1 MLENH
6 TPNSLVSQMRTQ
18 RYYEV
23 RSNADTCNPHHPKA
37 FHVNMSMLSRMKKS
51 SHRRS
56 GDGDSLLRGVIDASF
71 DPMLAVTSSDR
82 KICMANDAAIKDFGY
97 KYSELIGKDVSL
109 IFASKDDTNRYMRA
123 SVDAVQEVVCCRKD
137 ATKFPAALGVREIN
151 ECGQKYHS
159 LYLRDLTEQKRQEQ
173 DNITQRALVQGMIDA
188 SFDPSFAIDEKGV
201 ILLANQAAVCM
212 FGWSKEELIGSNI
225 KILCEKRHAKRHDE
239 YMARY
244 LRTGE
249 KRIIGRKRQVTARRK
264 DGSEF
269 EIQLG
274 INEIDCC
281 GKKIFCGFIHD
292 LTKRLEDQK
301 VMLNQELFMHDA
313 FFAKPKKDE
322 EHTPPTPL
330 LTPPST
336 PLTPPHSE
344 LTLPSS
350 PRTTTTPLLPNPPRA
365 PRGTP
370 RQRSVSLGKH
380 SLAAKMND
388 LKI

>member
-1 MLENH
+1 
-6 TPNSLVSQMRTQ
+6 
-18 RYYEV
+18 
-23 RSNADTCNPHHPKA
+23 
-37 FHVNMSMLSRMKKS
+37 MKKS

-56 GDGDSLLRGVIDASF
+56 GDGDSLLRGPLLRGVIDASF
-71 DPMLAVTSSDR
+71 DQMLAVTSSDK
-82 KICMANDAAIKDFGY
+82 KICMANEAAIKDFGY
-97 KYSELIGKDVSL
+97 KYSEMIGADVSL
-109 IFASKDDTNRYMRA
+109 IFASKDDANRYMRTSA
-123 SVDAVQEVVCCRKD
+123 DTVQEVICCRKD
-137 ATKFPAALGVREIN
+137 AANFPAALGVREIH
-151 ECGQKYHS
+151 ESGQRYHA

-173 DNITQRALVQGMIDA
+173 DNITQKALVQGMIDA

-201 ILLANQAAVCM
+201 ILLTNQAAVCM

-225 KILCEKRHAKRHDE
+225 SRLCEKRHAERHDE
-239 YMARY
+239 YMTRY

-281 GKKIFCGFIHD
+281 DKKIFCGFIHD

-301 VMLNQELFMHDA
+301 FMLNQELFMHDA
-313 FFAKPKKDE
+313 FFTKPKRGE
-322 EHTPPTPL
+322 EHPPPTPP

-336 PLTPPHSE
+336 PLTPPHSK

-350 PRTTTTPLLPNPPRA
+350 PRTTTTQLPRPPRT

-380 SLAAKMND
+380 SFAAKMED

>member
-1 MLENH
+1 
-6 TPNSLVSQMRTQ
+6 
-18 RYYEV
+18 
-23 RSNADTCNPHHPKA
+23 
-37 FHVNMSMLSRMKKS
+37 MKKS

-56 GDGDSLLRGVIDASF
+56 GDGDSLLRGPLLRGVIDASF
-71 DPMLAVTSSDR
+71 DPMLAVTSSDK
-82 KICMANDAAIKDFGY
+82 KICMANDAAIHDFGY
-97 KYSELIGKDVSL
+97 KYSELIGADVSL
-109 IFASKDDTNRYMRA
+109 IFASKDDANRYMRTSA
-123 SVDAVQEVVCCRKD
+123 DTVQEVICCRKD
-137 ATKFPAALGVREIN
+137 AADFPAALGVREIH
-151 ECGQKYHS
+151 ESGQRYHA

-201 ILLANQAAVCM
+201 ILLTNQAAVCM

-225 KILCEKRHAKRHDE
+225 SRLCEKRHAKRHDE

-281 GKKIFCGFIHD
+281 GEKIFCGFIHD

-313 FFAKPKKDE
+313 FFTKPKRGE
-322 EHTPPTPL
+322 EHPPPTPP

-336 PLTPPHSE
+336 PLTPPHSK

-350 PRTTTTPLLPNPPRA
+350 PRTTTTQLPRPPRT

-380 SLAAKMND
+380 SFAAKMED